1 MFRDNPTDD
10 MMMNLVSCI
19 KQQPQVKRDRLM
31 VLLDKYGAPEGP
43 LGEALMHIDKFR
55 SM

>member
-1 MFRDNPTDD
+1 
-10 MMMNLVSCI
+10 
-19 KQQPQVKRDRLM
+19 M